1 MKITILDH
9 VWSQCEK
16 KDIPKL
22 KEFLFI
28 EKVYYQPGRFRSIRR
43 NYNKFLVD
51 RWGKFL
57 TGFIPKI
64 KEKLGEVSIDSSS
77 IVPSLG
83 RHPEFVQTMTTNL
96 RPEQVEALNAIFKY
110 QRGVIHLPTGSGKT
124 LIFLSLIQE
133 LPKETEVLIIVHTQ
147 DLLTQTFQRANEMF
161 PGQVGVIGGGEV
173 DVRRINIG
181 MIQTLY
187 RLNIKD
193 AFKDL
198 DVVIADE
205 QHHISSFKGT
215 YAQVL
220 EQLPNTPMRLGFTGT
235 LPYISEGKM
244 ATEGLIG
251 PVIFSKSIQEVK
263 SLAKPKII
271 LKKVPYSQDVN
282 ELRTYQ
288 DVYELGVV
296 FNSKRN
302 RMILDDAQEDVNA
315 GRTVLI
321 LVTKI
326 KHGQNL
332 LELAESRYPFQID
345 FVYGKTT
352 KDVRAQIKADLEEKL
367 IPVVIADSVWR
378 EGIDIPSL
386 GSVINAAGGKSE
398 IMTIQGVGRGLRK
411 VEGKDEVIIRD
422 YFDNSHR
429 FFINHFGERVCLYF
443 EEGWLCK

>member
-1 MKITILDH
+1 MKITTLNH
-9 VWSQCEK
+9 VWSQCER

-28 EKVYYQPGRFRSIRR
+28 EKTYYQPSRFRSIRK
-43 NYNKFLVD
+43 NYTKFLVD
-51 RWGKFL
+51 RSGKFL

-64 KEKLGEVSIDSSS
+64 KEKLGEVSVDSSS
-77 IVPSLG
+77 VVPSLLQDS
-83 RHPEFVQTMTTNL
+83 RVNIDLERINL
-96 RPEQVEALNAIFKY
+96 RPEQVEALDAIFKY

-133 LPKETEVLIIVHTQ
+133 LPPKTEVLIVVHTQ

-161 PGQVGVIGGGEV
+161 PGEVGTVGGGEV
-173 DVRRINIG
+173 NLKRVNIG

-187 RLNIKD
+187 KLNIKE
-193 AFKDL
+193 AFKNL
-198 DVVIADE
+198 DVVIVDE
-205 QHHISSFKGT
+205 AHHIGSMKGT

-235 LPYISEGKM
+235 LPYTSEGKM
-244 ATEGLIG
+244 ALEGYIG

-282 ELRTYQ
+282 ELRTYS
-288 DVYELGVV
+288 DVYNLGVV
-296 FNSKRN
+296 FNSRRN

-326 KHGQNL
+326 QHGLNILNL
-332 LELAESRYPFQID
+332 AKSRCPFNID
-345 FVYGKTT
+345 FVYGKTA
-352 KDVRAQIKADLEEKL
+352 KDVRAQIKADLEGKL
-367 IPVVIADSVWR
+367 VPVVIADAVWR

-386 GSVINAAGGKSE
+386 GTVINAAGGKSE
-398 IMTIQGVGRGLRK
+398 IMTIQAIGRGLRK

-429 FFINHFGERVCLYF
+429 YLISHFGERVCLYF
-443 EEGWLCK
+443 DQGWI